1 MKFVLDASVAASWLL
16 SDGNDADADAA
27 IALLQ
32 KLRSPDAEAIV
43 PVTWSLEIT
52 NVLAR
57 SESRGLL
64 TENQSQAFMAL
75 LVQLPI
81 VVDTETSAQ
90 CLTAT
95 LDVARRYG
103 LSAYDASYLELALRT
118 QRPLATFDKDLRRAA
133 SKAGVWRSEDPAAA
147 WTTSRIP

>member
-1 MKFVLDASVAASWLL
+1 VKFVLDASVAASWLL
-16 SDGNDADADAA
+16 SDGNDADAGAS

-32 KLRSPDAEAIV
+32 KLRNPDAQVIV
-43 PVTWSLEIT
+43 PATWSLEIT

-64 TENQSQAFMAL
+64 TENQSQAFIAL

-81 VVDTETSAQ
+81 VVDADTSVQ

-118 QRPLATFDKDLRRAA
+118 QCPLATFDKDLSRAA
-133 SKAGVWRSEDPAAA
+133 RKAGVSE
-147 WTTSRIP
+147 I